1 MPEEISPLM
10 DRLSVNEDTV
20 KFATFSTLES
30 WPKSIFLKYRL
41 KQLRKRFK
49 AAIREVEADN
59 KRAEITRLYVE
70 QVQALVTE
78 LDILS
83 TFPLIKKAGKLGI
96 EVLPE
101 WTREN
106 NPESELYRLFR
117 QGFVYY
123 LQLTPSGKGLL
134 RSAIWQKRRESVEW
148 WVKRVIIPLI
158 IALTGLAGALIGILA
173 MLRK

>member
-1 MPEEISPLM
+1 M
-10 DRLSVNEDTV
+10 DHLSVSEDTV
-20 KFATFSTLES
+20 KFATFSTLKS
-30 WPKSIFLKYRL
+30 WPKAVILKIKL
-41 KQLRKRFK
+41 KQLRQRFK
-49 AAIREVEADN
+49 VNIRQVDTDN
-59 KRAEITRLYVE
+59 KRAEITRIYVE
-70 QVQALVTE
+70 EVQALVTE
-78 LDILS
+78 LDILT

-96 EVLPE
+96 DVLPE
-101 WTREN
+101 WTRDN

-117 QGFVYY
+117 KGYVYN
-123 LQLTPSGKGLL
+123 LQLTPAGKGRL